1 MMERRVTRDF
11 QDAVRRMLEA
21 HHTVTLATTGEDG
34 PWAATVFFA
43 SDADLNL
50 YFVSDHR
57 TRHGRHLAASPE
69 AAAAINP
76 DCSAWGEV
84 RGLQLTGRVQV
95 LNGLAR
101 VAGLRHYLAKFHDV
115 RALFETP
122 RNPDEATI
130 AERLKAAQLYRLEP
144 RWIRLIDNRRGFGY
158 KEECVLAATD
168 D

>member
-1 MMERRVTRDF
+1 MERRVTKDF
-11 QDAVRRMLEA
+11 HDAVRRLFEA
-21 HHTVTLATTGEDG
+21 HNTVTLATVGEDG

-57 TRHGRHLAASPE
+57 TRHGRHLAASSE
-69 AAAAINP
+69 AAGAINP
-76 DCSAWGEV
+76 DCSAWGDV
-84 RGLQLTGRVQV
+84 RGLQLTGRVET
-95 LNGLAR
+95 LEGLAR

-122 RNPDEATI
+122 SNPDEETI
-130 AERLKAAQLYRLEP
+130 AERLKAAHLYRLKP
-144 RWIRLIDNRRGFGY
+144 HWIRLIDNRRGFGY
-158 KEECVLAATD
+158 KEEGFLTATD